1 MENFQ
6 NFQTTYGVQLEPIL
20 GAIVILLI
28 GWVVALLAGAGV
40 KKLMSKLSVN
50 RHVNSSTGHNTDFEH
65 IAGRIVFWFILIIAV
80 IASFNV
86 LNLHTVSAPFS
97 NMVSEVLLFIP
108 RIVSAAVLALIGW
121 VLATLVRAGITRVLA
136 RTTLDERLSA
146 EVSVEPLS
154 NNIGQIVYWLILLLF
169 VPLVLSALGLT
180 GLLAPVQNLVNDLL
194 AFLPNLFAALVI
206 GFVGYFVAKIV
217 RNIVTG
223 LVSSLN
229 IQSSAERAGVAA
241 TTNLPKIAGSI
252 VFILILIPT
261 MIAALDALRIDA
273 ISQPAIRMLDQI
285 MYAIPNIIAAAL
297 ILIITY
303 VVAKFVAGILVGLIS
318 GTEVDRIPAKLD
330 MQRFLGSM
338 SLSQIIGKLIV
349 FFAMLFAVAE
359 AANRLGFGQVS
370 DLISIFIAFG
380 ANILLGVAIFVIGFW
395 LANLLASIVERG
407 QYNYSIWLANVV
419 RVLIIGLVLAMGLRA
434 MGIADSIVNLAFGLT
449 LGAVAVA
456 FALAFGLGGREP
468 AARLLDDMLN
478 KAKDEANKPKAPTS
492 TMSNA
497 DMEVPLSTSMGSP
510 VVSPAATTPPT
521 SPMTSTQNDYNSP
534 DSNNVDVDNDP
545 MNRFPKG

>member
-478 KAKDEANKPKAPTS
+478 KAKVEANKPKAPTS

-521 SPMTSTQNDYNSP
+521 SPMTSTQNDFNSP

>member
-1 MENFQ
+1 MEHFQ
-6 NFQTTYGVQLEPIL
+6 NFQTTYGIQLEPIL

-50 RHVNSSTGHNTDFEH
+50 RHVNSTTGHNTDFEH

-97 NMVSEVLLFIP
+97 DMVSEVLLFIP

-229 IQSSAERAGVAA
+229 LQSSAERAGVAP

-261 MIAALDALRIDA
+261 MIAALDALQIDA
-273 ISQPAIRMLDQI
+273 VSQPAIRMLDQI

-297 ILIITY
+297 ILIIT
-303 VVAKFVAGILVGLIS
+303 
-318 GTEVDRIPAKLD
+318 
-330 MQRFLGSM
+330 
-338 SLSQIIGKLIV
+338 
-349 FFAMLFAVAE
+349 
-359 AANRLGFGQVS
+359 
-370 DLISIFIAFG
+370 
-380 ANILLGVAIFVIGFW
+380 
-395 LANLLASIVERG
+395 
-407 QYNYSIWLANVV
+407 
-419 RVLIIGLVLAMGLRA
+419 
-434 MGIADSIVNLAFGLT
+434 
-449 LGAVAVA
+449 
-456 FALAFGLGGREP
+456 
-468 AARLLDDMLN
+468 
-478 KAKDEANKPKAPTS
+478 
-492 TMSNA
+492 
-497 DMEVPLSTSMGSP
+497 
-510 VVSPAATTPPT
+510 
-521 SPMTSTQNDYNSP
+521 
-534 DSNNVDVDNDP
+534 
-545 MNRFPKG
+545 

>member
-468 AARLLDDMLN
+468 AGRLLDDMLN

-521 SPMTSTQNDYNSP
+521 SPMTSTQNDFNSP

>member
-40 KKLMSKLSVN
+40 KKLLSKLSVN

-521 SPMTSTQNDYNSP
+521 SPMTSTQNDFNSP

>member
-1 MENFQ
+1 MDKFQ
-6 NFQTTYGVQLEPIL
+6 HFQTAYGVQLEPIL
-20 GAIVILLI
+20 GAIVLLLI

-40 KKLMSKLSVN
+40 RKLLSKLAVN

-65 IAGRIVFWFILIIAV
+65 IAGRIVFWFILIIAI

-97 NMVSEVLLFIP
+97 NMVSEVLLFVP
-108 RIVSAAVLALIGW
+108 RVISAAVLALLGW

-146 EVSVEPLS
+146 EVGVEPLS
-154 NNIGQIVYWLILLLF
+154 NNIGQIIYWLILLLF
-169 VPLVLSALGLT
+169 VPLVLSALGLN

-194 AFLPNLFAALVI
+194 LFLPNLFAALLI

-229 IQSSAERAGVAA
+229 VQPTAERAGVPA

-261 MIAALDALRIDA
+261 LIAALDALNIEA

-285 MYAIPNIIAAAL
+285 MFAIPNIIAAAL

-318 GTEVDRIPAKLD
+318 GTEVDRLPAKLN

-338 SLSQIIGKLIV
+338 NLSQIIGKLIV

-395 LANLLASIVERG
+395 LANLLGNIVERG

-478 KAKDEANKPKAPTS
+478 KAKDQASKPKPPTAS

-521 SPMTSTQNDYNSP
+521 SPMTSND
-534 DSNNVDVDNDP
+534 DANNLNLDNDSINSDP
-545 MNRFPKG
+545 TDNFPKG

>member
-478 KAKDEANKPKAPTS
+478 KAKDEANKPKAPIS

-521 SPMTSTQNDYNSP
+521 SPMTSTQNDFNSP

>member
-521 SPMTSTQNDYNSP
+521 SPMTSTQNDFNSP